1 MASSS
6 NNNFGDT
13 LNANF
18 KIVYAE
24 KINDLI
30 PDGTKLVQKIPFSGR
45 EAMMGQLYS
54 QPVVLGLEWGITYA
68 NSTDDA
74 FALNAPVSGQLKE
87 AQVRGC
93 SMVLR
98 SVLGYVAAAR
108 AAGGGQRAFEDST
121 KYLVEN
127 MMKSMSKALEVQLL
141 YGQMGLGTVAS
152 VAGNV
157 ITVTTAEWAPGIW
170 CGGVNKPLEV
180 RTSANVL
187 RGYCSVTA
195 VDLAA
200 RAFTVDILP
209 AGTTGTDI
217 IYSKGAYGNEMAGI
231 HKILTNTG
239 SLFGIDA
246 GTYSD
251 LWKSSSLSAGSAALS
266 FTKLQDA
273 IALGVEKGL
282 DGDVMVLVNPKA
294 WADLL
299 TEQAALRQ
307 YDASYK
313 SSLAENGAQEIVFH
327 SQAGK
332 AEIVPSVYVK
342 EGYAYVLSMD
352 DFSRIGSHDVSF
364 NRPGQEGKYFRDLEN
379 NHGFEIRASTDQA
392 IFCSAPGKS
401 VLITAITN

>member
-1 MASSS
+1 MAASSS
-6 NNNFGDT
+6 NNFTDT

-24 KINDLI
+24 KIQDLI

-68 NSTDDA
+68 SSTDDA

-108 AAGGGQRAFEDST
+108 AAGGGQRAFEDAT
-121 KYLVEN
+121 KYLIEN

-141 YGQMGLGTVAS
+141 YGQMGIGTVAS
-152 VAGNV
+152 IASNV
-157 ITVTTAEWAPGIW
+157 VTITTAEFAPGIW
-170 CGGVNKPLEV
+170 CGAVNKPLEI
-180 RTSANVL
+180 RSSAGTL
-187 RGYCSVTA
+187 RGYCSVSSVDLSARTVT
-195 VDLAA
+195 VDLA
-200 RAFTVDILP
+200 P
-209 AGTTGTDI
+209 AGVVATDI
-217 IYSKGAYGNEMAGI
+217 IYSKGSYGNEMAGI
-231 HKILTNTG
+231 HKILSNTG
-239 SLFGIDA
+239 TLFGIDA

-251 LWKSSSLSAGSAALS
+251 LWKASSQSAGSAALS
-266 FTKLQDA
+266 FAKLQDA
-273 IALGVEKGL
+273 IAVGVAKGL
-282 DGDVMVLVNPKA
+282 DGDVMILVNPLT
-294 WADLL
+294 WSDLL
-299 TEQAALRQ
+299 TEQSALRQ
-307 YDASYK
+307 YDNSYK
-313 SSLAENGAQEIVFH
+313 SSLAENGSQEIVFH

-352 DFSRIGSHDVSF
+352 TFSRIGSHDVSF
-364 NRPGQEGKYFRDLEN
+364 QRPGQEGKYFRDLEN

-392 IFCSAPGKS
+392 IFSSAPGQN
-401 VLITAITN
+401 VLITGIVN

>member
-6 NNNFGDT
+6 NNFADT

-18 KIVYAE
+18 KVVYAE

-30 PDGTKLVQKIPFSGR
+30 PDGTKLVQKVPFSGR
-45 EAMMGQLYS
+45 EAMMGQLFS

-68 NSTDDA
+68 SSSDDA

-141 YGQMGLGTVAS
+141 YGQMGIGTVAS
-152 VAGNV
+152 VASNT
-157 ITVTTAEWAPGIW
+157 ITITTAEWAPGIW
-170 CGGVNKPLEV
+170 CGGVNKPLEI
-180 RTSANVL
+180 RTSAGVL
-187 RGYCSVTA
+187 RGYCSVSS
-195 VDLAA
+195 VDLSA
-200 RAFTVDILP
+200 RTVTVDLLP
-209 AGTTGTDI
+209 AGTTGTDV

-246 GTYSD
+246 GVYSD
-251 LWKSSSLSAGSAALS
+251 LWKASSVSAGSAALT
-266 FTKLQDA
+266 FAKLQDA

-282 DGDVMVLVNPKA
+282 DGDTMVLVNPKA
-294 WADLL
+294 WSDLL

-313 SSLAENGAQEIVFH
+313 SSVAENGAQEIVFF

-352 DFSRIGSHDVSF
+352 DFSRIGSHDIQF
-364 NRPGQEGKYFRDLEN
+364 TRPGQEGKYFRDLEN
-379 NHGFEIRASTDQA
+379 NHGFELRASTDQA

-401 VLITAITN
+401 VLITGIVN

>member
-1 MASSS
+1 MASSANTFS
-6 NNNFGDT
+6 DT

-18 KIVYAE
+18 KVVYAE

-45 EAMMGQLYS
+45 EAMMGQLFS

-68 NSTDDA
+68 SATDDA

-108 AAGGGQRAFEDST
+108 AAGGGQRAFEDAT
-121 KYLVEN
+121 KYLIEN

-141 YGQMGLGTVAS
+141 YGQMGLATVAS
-152 VAGNV
+152 IAANV
-157 ITVTTAEWAPGIW
+157 ITITTGEWAPGIW
-170 CGGVNKPLEV
+170 CGAVNKPLEI
-180 RTSANVL
+180 RTAAGAL
-187 RGYCSVTA
+187 RGYCSVSA
-195 VDLAA
+195 VDLSA
-200 RAFTVDILP
+200 RTISVDLAP
-209 AGTTGTDI
+209 AGVIGTDV
-217 IYSKGAYGNEMAGI
+217 IYSKGSYGNEMAGI

-246 GTYSD
+246 GVYSD
-251 LWKSSSLSAGSAALS
+251 LWKASTVSAGSAALT
-266 FTKLQDA
+266 FAKLQDA

-282 DGDVMVLVNPKA
+282 DGDVMVLVNPKT

-313 SSLAENGAQEIVFH
+313 SSLAENGAQEIAFH

-332 AEIVPSVYVK
+332 ASIVPSVYVK
-342 EGYAYVLSMD
+342 ESYAYVLSIE
-352 DFSRIGSHDVSF
+352 DFSRIGSHDISF

-379 NHGFEIRASTDQA
+379 NHGFEVRASTDQA
-392 IFCSAPGKS
+392 VFCSAPGKS
-401 VLITAITN
+401 VLITGITN

>member
-1 MASSS
+1 MASTS
-6 NNNFGDT
+6 NNFADT

-18 KIVYAE
+18 KVVYAE

-30 PDGTKLVQKIPFSGR
+30 PDGTKLVSKIPFSGR

-68 NSTDDA
+68 SSTEDA

-108 AAGGGQRAFEDST
+108 AAGGGQRAFEDAT

-141 YGQMGLGTVAS
+141 YGQMGLSTVAS
-152 VAGNV
+152 VSGNT
-157 ITVTTAEWAPGIW
+157 ITMTTAEFAPGIW
-170 CGGVNKPLEV
+170 CGAVNKPLEI
-180 RTSANVL
+180 RDSSNVL

-195 VDLAA
+195 VNLSG
-200 RAFTVDILP
+200 RAITVDLLP
-209 AGTTGTDI
+209 AGTTSTDVI
-217 IYSKGAYGNEMAGI
+217 WSKGAYGNEMAGI
-231 HKILTNTG
+231 HKILANT
-239 SLFGIDA
+239 STLFGIDA

-251 LWKSSSLSAGSAALS
+251 LWKSSSLAAGSAALS
-266 FTKLQDA
+266 FSKLQDA

-294 WADLL
+294 WSDLL

-342 EGYAYVLSMD
+342 EGYAYVLSID
-352 DFSRIGSHDVSF
+352 DFMRIGSHDIQF
-364 NRPGQEGKYFRDLEN
+364 TRPGQEGKYFRDLEN
-379 NHGFEIRASTDQA
+379 NHGFELRASSDQA
-392 IFCSAPGKS
+392 VFCSAPGKS
-401 VLITAITN
+401 VLITGIVN